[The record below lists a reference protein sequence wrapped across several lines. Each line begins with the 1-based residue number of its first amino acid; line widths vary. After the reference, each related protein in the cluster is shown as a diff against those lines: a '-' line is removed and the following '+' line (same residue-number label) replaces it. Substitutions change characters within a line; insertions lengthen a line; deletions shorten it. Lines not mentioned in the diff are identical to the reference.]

1 MSSYNLSISPVVNI
15 VYCSVAI
22 IYCCT
27 LICYLYTI
35 VLTKFT
41 RNKDINITRYK
52 LHLSQSIVHCISYFQ
67 IYDIVTEDFIGQRSY
82 KPTHCRVLYTLFD
95 KHLHLSRPILR
106 KTKTRHY
113 HFPKLLNETSIVY
126 YKKQISSY
134 CSEKPNLHKFRSCI
148 PEVKM
153 LSNAVYYLKI
163 LTIFF

>member
-52 LHLSQSIVHCISYFQ
+52 LHLSQSIVSHIFRFM
-67 IYDIVTEDFIGQRSY
+67 I
-82 KPTHCRVLYTLFD
+82 L
-95 KHLHLSRPILR
+95 LR
-106 KTKTRHY
+106 KTLLDNVLINPLIVEFYTHY
-113 HFPKLLNETSIVY
+113 LINTY
-126 YKKQISSY
+126 T
-134 CSEKPNLHKFRSCI
+134 
-148 PEVKM
+148 
-153 LSNAVYYLKI
+153 YLDQS
-163 LTIFF
+163 